1 LTHFLIEKSGTFQ
14 EDAFLEQ
21 TLGFLGVVLL
31 VSFLRRAIRFL
42 AIVVSITGLAGPA
55 LAACEPM
62 TEDAH
67 NYVVCSFDL
76 SRDDLALYWHGMDGT
91 PLATPDRLARELDT
105 QGRRLVFAMNAGMY
119 DTALGPVGLYVENGR
134 VLHNA
139 NTRNGQGNFHLK
151 PNGVFYFGDG
161 KAGVME
167 TTRFLRSRINPRF
180 ATQSGPMLVIEG
192 QIHPRIQPTGPSEK
206 IRNGVG
212 VREGRIV
219 IFAIS
224 TEPVSFHAF
233 ARLFRDRLGTQN
245 ALFLDGSVS
254 TLYAPPLPPVGGWSN
269 LGPMLGVTTRP

>member
-1 LTHFLIEKSGTFQ
+1 
-14 EDAFLEQ
+14 
-21 TLGFLGVVLL
+21 LL
-31 VSFLRRAIRFL
+31 LSFLRRAASRL
-42 AIVVSITGLAGPA
+42 AFALSLAGIAGPA
-55 LAACEPM
+55 FAACESL
-62 TEDAH
+62 TEDAR

-76 SRDDLALYWHGMDGT
+76 SRDNLALYWRGADGT
-91 PLATPDRLARELDT
+91 PLGGPDRLARELEG
-105 QGRRLVFAMNAGMY
+105 QGRKLVFAMNAGMY

-134 VLHNA
+134 LMHNA

-151 PNGVFYFGDG
+151 PNGVFFFGDG

-167 TTRFLRSRINPRF
+167 TTRFLKARLAPRF
-180 ATQSGPMLVIEG
+180 ATQSGPMLVIDG
-192 QIHPRIQPTGPSEK
+192 QIHPKIQPTGPSEK

-212 VREGRIV
+212 VRDGKIV

-254 TLYAPPLPPVGGWSN
+254 TLYAPPLPAIGGWSD
-269 LGPMLGVTTRP
+269 LGPMLGVTTGP